1 MKTWSVVNRMRPGG
15 VWLVSPDGEK
25 VGAFPERYRWA
36 AVQCAAAMN
45 LTTAS
50 QRTSAAADAAGYKGE
65 TSAQALRKI
74 P

>member
-15 VWLVSPDGEK
+15 VRLVSPDGEK

-50 QRTSAAADAAGYKGE
+50 THQRRRWCGRLQGRNLGTSI
-65 TSAQALRKI
+65 AQNTV
-74 P
+74 